1 MEKETLN
8 RYFSGEATREEQ
20 EQVLDWVDAS
30 EENRKELEKERLLFD
45 IALFSTHKDVVRKR
59 LSSTIRISMGIAAS
73 IAVILCCYFLVSN
86 YKNEEHLQW
95 QSVVAPAGQKA
106 QVTLTDGTKIWLS
119 SKTTLR
125 YPSNFGHANR
135 DVTLDGEAY
144 FEVAKNKKLPFIVQ
158 TEHNKVQVVGTHFNI
173 CAYNGSNNFETTLTE
188 GIVDIYELNSDIAT
202 ARLTKDERYSE
213 VNGVG
218 TKSKISSLDFLM
230 WREGIYCF
238 DDMSFPAIAT
248 KLERY
253 YNVKITI
260 LNPAM
265 MNYRCTGKFNE
276 QDGIIHLLKVIQQ
289 DCSFKFTFDQQKRS
303 IIIK

>member
-125 YPSNFGHANR
+125 YPSNFGHSNR

>member
-202 ARLTKDERYSE
+202 ARLTEDERYSE

-238 DDMSFPAIAT
+238 DDMPFPAIAT

>member
-238 DDMSFPAIAT
+238 DDMPFPAIAT

>member
-188 GIVDIYELNSDIAT
+188 GIVDIYELNPDIAT

>member
-8 RYFSGEATREEQ
+8 RYFSGEASREEQ
-20 EQVLDWVDAS
+20 EQILDWVDAS

-95 QSVVAPAGQKA
+95 QSIVAPTGQKA

-125 YPSNFGHANR
+125 YPSNFGQANR
-135 DVTLDGEAY
+135 NVMLDGEAY
-144 FEVAKNKKLPFIVQ
+144 FEVAKNKKLPFVVQ

-173 CAYNGSNNFETTLTE
+173 CAYNGSNSFETMLTE
-188 GIVDIYELNSDIAT
+188 GIVDIYDLNSDIAT
-202 ARLTKDERYSE
+202 TRLTKDEQYSE
-213 VNGVG
+213 INGVG
-218 TKSKISSLDFLM
+218 TKSKLSSLDFLL

-238 DDMSFPAIAT
+238 DDMPFPTIAT

-260 LNPAM
+260 LNPTM
-265 MNYRCTGKFNE
+265 MHYRCTGKFNQ

-289 DCSFKFTFDQQKRS
+289 DCPFKFTFDQEKRS

>member
-95 QSVVAPAGQKA
+95 QSVEAPAGQKA

-238 DDMSFPAIAT
+238 DDMPFPAIAT